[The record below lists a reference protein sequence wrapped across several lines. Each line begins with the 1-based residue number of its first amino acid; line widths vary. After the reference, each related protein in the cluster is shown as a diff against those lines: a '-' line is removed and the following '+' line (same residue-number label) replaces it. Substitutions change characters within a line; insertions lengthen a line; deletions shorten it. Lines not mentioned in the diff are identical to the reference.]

1 MGVWF
6 KRQSISNGPNCC
18 IIHYISLIDFEQMM
32 FTQILYE
39 IVTVNKH
46 LMNQDIWQ
54 QI

>member
-1 MGVWF
+1 MWVWF

-18 IIHYISLIDFEQMM
+18 IIHYISFDFEQMTFM
-32 FTQILYE
+32 QILYE

-54 QI
+54 EI